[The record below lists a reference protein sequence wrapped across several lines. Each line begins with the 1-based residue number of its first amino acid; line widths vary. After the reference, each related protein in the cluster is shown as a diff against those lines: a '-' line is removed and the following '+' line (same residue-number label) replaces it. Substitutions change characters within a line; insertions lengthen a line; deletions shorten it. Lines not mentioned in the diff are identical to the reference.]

1 MRKLIVDL
9 KDNNKKLSDYLL
21 DNFSGLTISMFYKT
35 LRKKDIRINNIKI
48 TKNVNVHVGDEVLI
62 YLTDNFLFKDNLE
75 NNNENIK
82 INNIQPLQFADISKN
97 IIYEDDN
104 ILVINKPQGLAVTE
118 NKLGEVTLT
127 TLLKNIYGNNI
138 NPCHRLDRN
147 ASGLIIYA
155 KDEDSLNILLEKFK
169 NK

>member
-21 DNFSGLTISMFYKT
+21 DNFNGLTISMFYKT

-75 NNNENIK
+75 NNNENKK
-82 INNIQPLQFADISKN
+82 INNIQPLQFAYI
-97 IIYEDDN
+97 
-104 ILVINKPQGLAVTE
+104 
-118 NKLGEVTLT
+118 
-127 TLLKNIYGNNI
+127 
-138 NPCHRLDRN
+138 
-147 ASGLIIYA
+147 
-155 KDEDSLNILLEKFK
+155 
-169 NK
+169 